1 MIAPLRFI
9 FKNFE
14 EVTAGTLLVLMAL
27 ATLLNVVAR
36 YFFNSPVPWAD
47 EFSRY
52 AFIWLVFVGAVV
64 CTKQGRHI
72 SIDLVVTALPSRIR
86 PFIQIL
92 ADVAT
97 AALML
102 IIIYFGWILTSSAT
116 QPTSTLKVPQYVVY
130 MVVPLSALLILLRTI
145 KDIMRAVRASFA
157 AGTKR

>member
-14 EVTAGTLLVLMAL
+14 EVIAGTLLVLMAL

>member
-1 MIAPLRFI
+1 MVAPLRFI
-9 FKNFE
+9 LKNLE
-14 EVTAGTLLVLMAL
+14 EVIAGTLLVLMAL

-72 SIDLVVTALPSRIR
+72 SIDLVVTALPTRVR
-86 PFIQIL
+86 PIIQIL
-92 ADVAT
+92 ADIAT

-102 IIIYFGWILTSSAT
+102 IIIYYGWILTSSAT

-130 MVVPLSALLILLRTI
+130 MIVPLSALLILFRTGS
-145 KDIMRAVRASFA
+145 DIFRAARASFGA
-157 AGTKR
+157 EAKR

>member
-9 FKNFE
+9 LKNFE
-14 EVTAGTLLVLMAL
+14 EVIAGTLLVLMAL

-72 SIDLVVTALPSRIR
+72 SIDLVVTAMPDRVR
-86 PFIQIL
+86 PFVQIL

-97 AALML
+97 ATLML
-102 IIIYFGWILTSSAT
+102 IIIYYGWMLTSSAT

-130 MVVPLSALLILLRTI
+130 MIVPLSALLILLRTGR
-145 KDIMRAVRASFA
+145 DIIRAARASF
-157 AGTKR
+157 GVRPKR

>member
-1 MIAPLRFI
+1 MVGPLRFI
-9 FKNFE
+9 LKNFE
-14 EVTAGTLLVLMAL
+14 EVIAGTLLVLMAL

-72 SIDLVVTALPSRIR
+72 SIDLVVTALPSRVR
-86 PFIQIL
+86 PFVQIL
-92 ADVAT
+92 ADIAT
-97 AALML
+97 AVLML
-102 IIIYFGWILTSSAT
+102 IIIYYGWLLTSSAT

-130 MVVPLSALLILLRTI
+130 MIVPLSALLILFRTGR
-145 KDIMRAVRASFA
+145 DIFRAARASFGA
-157 AGTKR
+157 EAKR

>member
-1 MIAPLRFI
+1 MIVPLRFML
-9 FKNFE
+9 KNFE
-14 EVTAGTLLVLMAL
+14 EVIAGTLLVLMAL

-36 YFFNSPVPWAD
+36 YFLNSPVPWAD

-64 CTKQGRHI
+64 CTKRGRHI

-86 PFIQIL
+86 PFVQIL

-97 AALML
+97 AVLML
-102 IIIYFGWILTSSAT
+102 IIIYYGWILTSSAT

-130 MVVPLSALLILLRTI
+130 MIVPLSALLILWRTVM
-145 KDIMRAVRASFA
+145 DIARAVRASFGS
-157 AGTKR
+157 GTQR

>member
-1 MIAPLRFI
+1 MIAPLRFLL
-9 FKNFE
+9 KNFE
-14 EVTAGTLLVLMAL
+14 EVIAGTLLVLMAL

-64 CTKQGRHI
+64 CTKRGRHI

-86 PFIQIL
+86 PFVQIL

-97 AALML
+97 AVLML
-102 IIIYFGWILTSSAT
+102 IIIYYGWILTSLAT

-130 MVVPLSALLILLRTI
+130 MIVPLSAFLILWRTVM
-145 KDIMRAVRASFA
+145 DIIRAVRASFGSRA
-157 AGTKR
+157 QR

>member
-1 MIAPLRFI
+1 MIAPLRFLL
-9 FKNFE
+9 KNFE
-14 EVTAGTLLVLMAL
+14 EVIAGTLLVLMAL

-64 CTKQGRHI
+64 CTKRGRHI

-86 PFIQIL
+86 PFVQIL

-97 AALML
+97 AVLML
-102 IIIYFGWILTSSAT
+102 IIIYYGWILTSSAT

-130 MVVPLSALLILLRTI
+130 MIVPLSALLILWRTVM
-145 KDIMRAVRASFA
+145 DIIRAVRASFGSRA
-157 AGTKR
+157 QR

>member
-14 EVTAGTLLVLMAL
+14 EVIAGTLLVLMAL

-86 PFIQIL
+86 PFIQML